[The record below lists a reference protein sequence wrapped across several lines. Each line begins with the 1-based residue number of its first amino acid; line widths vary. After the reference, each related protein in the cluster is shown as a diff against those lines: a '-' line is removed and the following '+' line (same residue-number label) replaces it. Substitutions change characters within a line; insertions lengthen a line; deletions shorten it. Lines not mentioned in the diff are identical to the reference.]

1 MTDQPPPSTRI
12 TKDMINTSREDEFP
26 DIEDGEGA
34 SPEGSR
40 YSEAIKAIKPVAKKV
55 EEKLS
60 DATTSLRSGSAIV
73 PRESVA
79 SNALIFVI
87 AIMGFLACVTL
98 GAVSMVNSSA
108 SKWQSDISREITIQ
122 IKPSDQL
129 VMDDAIRQASRI
141 ALKYDG
147 VSKVT
152 ALNDRETAR
161 LLEPWL
167 GAGLELGELPVPR
180 LLTVSLKDGA
190 KPDFASLRKELE
202 ENIPGISL
210 DDHRAWVDRLTTMAL
225 TMVAIGTT
233 VFLLVMAATVT
244 TVIFATRGAMA
255 GNREVVE
262 VLHFVGADSKFISSQ
277 FQFHFLLL
285 GLKGAAAGALCAIV
299 LFLILGFWSS
309 QSLATPEGDQ
319 VSALFGTFS
328 VGWGGYVGMIFV
340 MILVSGLTAFTSRW
354 TVQRQVETLQNYR
367 K

>member
-26 DIEDGEGA
+26 DIEDGEDV

-141 ALKYDG
+141 ALK
-147 VSKVT
+147 
-152 ALNDRETAR
+152 
-161 LLEPWL
+161 
-167 GAGLELGELPVPR
+167 
-180 LLTVSLKDGA
+180 
-190 KPDFASLRKELE
+190 
-202 ENIPGISL
+202 
-210 DDHRAWVDRLTTMAL
+210 
-225 TMVAIGTT
+225 
-233 VFLLVMAATVT
+233 
-244 TVIFATRGAMA
+244 
-255 GNREVVE
+255 
-262 VLHFVGADSKFISSQ
+262 
-277 FQFHFLLL
+277 
-285 GLKGAAAGALCAIV
+285 
-299 LFLILGFWSS
+299 
-309 QSLATPEGDQ
+309 
-319 VSALFGTFS
+319 
-328 VGWGGYVGMIFV
+328 
-340 MILVSGLTAFTSRW
+340 
-354 TVQRQVETLQNYR
+354 
-367 K
+367 